1 MNKKTIWIIVIA
13 IAAVLV
19 IFTVSSY
26 NSLVSSQ
33 INVENSAAN
42 IDAQLQRR
50 ADLVP
55 NLIETVKGYTN
66 HETEVFTAVTQA
78 RENLLSADTME
89 EKAAANDEI
98 TSALGRLL
106 AIAEAYPDLKSNT
119 VYTGLMDELSG
130 TENRIAVA
138 RTDYNNVVTEYNRT
152 IRRFPKSIF
161 AGIFGF
167 EKAEFFAADEGARTA
182 PEVNFD

>member
-55 NLIETVKGYTN
+55 NLVETVKGYTN

-78 RENLLSADTME
+78 RENLLSAGTME
-89 EKAAANDEI
+89 EKAAANDEM

-106 AIAEAYPDLKSNT
+106 
-119 VYTGLMDELSG
+119 LSPLQKHIP
-130 TENRIAVA
+130 T
-138 RTDYNNVVTEYNRT
+138 
-152 IRRFPKSIF
+152 
-161 AGIFGF
+161 
-167 EKAEFFAADEGARTA
+167 
-182 PEVNFD
+182 

>member
-1 MNKKTIWIIVIA
+1 MCI
-13 IAAVLV
+13 
-19 IFTVSSY
+19 S
-26 NSLVSSQ
+26 
-33 INVENSAAN
+33 
-42 IDAQLQRR
+42 DR
-50 ADLVP
+50 
-55 NLIETVKGYTN
+55 
-66 HETEVFTAVTQA
+66 
-78 RENLLSADTME
+78 
-89 EKAAANDEI
+89 
-98 TSALGRLL
+98 
-106 AIAEAYPDLKSNT
+106 AYPDLKSNT

-167 EKAEFFAADEGARTA
+167 EKAEFFAAAEGARTA